1 MLIGGGSLII
11 LVTLLLTVGLGTSAE
26 FMVVI
31 GASSSSVYVSDPTGP
46 ALPRVSYPINLR
58 VVVVL
63 MGIGPVY
70 NVFDDEGVS
79 PLVV

>member
-1 MLIGGGSLII
+1 M
-11 LVTLLLTVGLGTSAE
+11 
-26 FMVVI
+26 
-31 GASSSSVYVSDPTGP
+31 YVSDPTGP

-70 NVFDDEGVS
+70 S
-79 PLVV
+79 LYPLSGTSISCVEYFEKVRICR

>member
-46 ALPRVSYPINLR
+46 ALPTNIVSYKLESGSCADGNRTCLMYLMMKECLR
-58 VVVVL
+58 
-63 MGIGPVY
+63 
-70 NVFDDEGVS
+70 
-79 PLVV
+79 

>member
-1 MLIGGGSLII
+1 M
-11 LVTLLLTVGLGTSAE
+11 
-26 FMVVI
+26 
-31 GASSSSVYVSDPTGP
+31 YVSDPTGP

-70 NVFDDEGVS
+70 NVIDDEGVS